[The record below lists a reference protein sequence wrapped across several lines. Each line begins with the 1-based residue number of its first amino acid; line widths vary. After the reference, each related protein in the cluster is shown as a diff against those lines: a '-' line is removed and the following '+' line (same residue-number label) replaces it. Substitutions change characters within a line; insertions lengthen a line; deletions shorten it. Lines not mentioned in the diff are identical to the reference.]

1 MQNQEPINQRDEYG
15 KRIGTWKTYGNWEYV
30 SHKLIAGLCIGNYVN
45 GMREGYWEFK
55 TQDGT
60 QLVFSLTFKNDK
72 IEGIVNCYDA
82 FGSLLKEVLH
92 IN

>member
-1 MQNQEPINQRDEYG
+1 MENQEPINQRDSLG
-15 KRIGTWKTYGNWEYV
+15 RLVGIWKTYGNWKYIN
-30 SHKLIAGLCIGNYVN
+30 HKLIAELCIVNYVN
-45 GMREGYWEFK
+45 GVKEGYWEFK
-55 TQDGT
+55 TQDVT

-72 IEGIVNCYDA
+72 IEGIVNCYDT